1 MPGAKIIAKFI
12 NAKEINVKFVLR
24 YIMLT
29 MVEIEVMFIKQ
40 LPVTIKHLY
49 NTSLMVLFVLVNP

>member
-1 MPGAKIIAKFI
+1 MPGAKIIAKCI
-12 NAKEINVKFVLR
+12 NAKEINVKFVLS
-24 YIMLT
+24 YITLT

-49 NTSLMVLFVLVNP
+49 NNSLMVLFVLVNP